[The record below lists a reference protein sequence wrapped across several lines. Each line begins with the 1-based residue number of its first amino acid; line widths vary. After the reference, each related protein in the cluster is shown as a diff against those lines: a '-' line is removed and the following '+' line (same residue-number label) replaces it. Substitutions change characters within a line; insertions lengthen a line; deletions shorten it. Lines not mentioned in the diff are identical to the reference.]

1 MKIDVYLE
9 VANKVRIGTL
19 LYKNRQIYFEYDKK
33 FLTMNIEISPYKLP
47 LKSGLSICEDMTFD
61 GLWGVFD
68 DSLPDGLGK
77 LLMNR
82 HLKNIGIN
90 PTTVSQL
97 QRLSYIGKFGVGA
110 ITYLPSS
117 NINLKNSNNID
128 LD

>member
-1 MKIDVYLE
+1 
-9 VANKVRIGTL
+9 
-19 LYKNRQIYFEYDKK
+19 
-33 FLTMNIEISPYKLP
+33 
-47 LKSGLSICEDMTFD
+47 
-61 GLWGVFD
+61 
-68 DSLPDGLGK
+68 
-77 LLMNR
+77 MNR

-128 LD
+128 LDEIASSSKIILEGDSSIVEDLLFLNGSSGGARPKAMIQLDKSCTKIRHGETIAQPNLPHSSK

>member
-1 MKIDVYLE
+1 
-9 VANKVRIGTL
+9 
-19 LYKNRQIYFEYDKK
+19 
-33 FLTMNIEISPYKLP
+33 
-47 LKSGLSICEDMTFD
+47 
-61 GLWGVFD
+61 
-68 DSLPDGLGK
+68 
-77 LLMNR
+77 MNR